1 MMKTF
6 KITAAML
13 GAAMLFAGC
22 SSSSSGSTGSSQA
35 GSSAAASSAAST
47 ASNSTSAAAGDVKIG
62 ILQYVEHPAL
72 DEATKG
78 FEDYLKDNGYADA
91 AIDFKSAQGEVANC
105 TSIAQKFVNDKVNLI
120 FAVATPAAQA
130 AANETKDIP
139 IVLSAVTDPADS
151 GLVESNEKPGNNV
164 TGSSDL
170 NPIEAQFDL
179 LQEILPDAK
188 TVGLL
193 YCNAESNSVFQINLA
208 KEQCDER
215 GLSYQEASVTDSN
228 QIQQVVESLNGKV
241 DVIYVPTD
249 NLMAE
254 SMATVS
260 QTASQYGI
268 PCIVGEE
275 GMVKNG
281 GLATYGIDYYKL
293 GELAGAQAVS
303 ILDGKDK
310 PEDMAIQ
317 YLATDECT
325 LTVNPKAAE
334 KLNITLPKSVLD
346 RAVTVEG
353 ED

>member
-1 MMKTF
+1 MKMHKLSAAVFGT
-6 KITAAML
+6 AML
-13 GAAMLFAGC
+13 LAGC
-22 SSSSSGSTGSSQA
+22 SSGGT
-35 GSSAAASSAAST
+35 ASSAASGAAD
-47 ASNSTSAAAGDVKIG
+47 ASASSAASSAVSAAPAVEGASDVTIG

-72 DEATKG
+72 DQATKG
-78 FEDYLKDNGYADA
+78 FEDYLKENGYADA
-91 AIDFKSAQGEVANC
+91 KIDFKSAQAEVANC
-105 TSIAQKFVNDKVNLI
+105 TTIAQKFVNDKVNLI

-139 IVLSAVTDPADS
+139 IVLSAVTDPQDS
-151 GLVESNEKPGNNV
+151 GLVKDNAKPGVNV

-193 YCNAESNSVFQINLA
+193 YSNAESNSVFQINLA
-208 KEQCDER
+208 KEQCEKR
-215 GLSYQEASVTDSN
+215 GLEYKEASVTDSN

-241 DVIYVPTD
+241 DAIYVPTD
-249 NLMAE
+249 NMMAE

-260 QTASQYGI
+260 QTATQYGI

-293 GELAGAQAVS
+293 GKLAGAQAVS
-303 ILDGKDK
+303 ILRDGDK
-310 PEDMAIQ
+310 PEDMAIA
-317 YLATDECT
+317 YLPSEDCT
-325 LTVNPKAAE
+325 LTVNPKTAE
-334 KLNITLPKSVLD
+334 KLNITLPQSVLD
-346 RAVTVEG
+346 RAVTVEE

>member
-1 MMKTF
+1 MKSY
-6 KITAAML
+6 KMSAALL

-22 SSSSSGSTGSSQA
+22 SSSSASSSSSTT
-35 GSSAAASSAAST
+35 SSASQAASSEAASD
-47 ASNSTSAAAGDVKIG
+47 ASASSGSETKIG

-72 DEATKG
+72 DNATKG

-91 AIDFKSAQGEVANC
+91 EIDFKSAQGEVANC

-151 GLVESNEKPGNNV
+151 GLVKSNEKPEVNV

-193 YCNAESNSVFQINLA
+193 FCNAESNSVFQINLA
-208 KEQCDER
+208 KEQCDQR
-215 GLSYQEASVTDSN
+215 GLEYIESSVTDSN

-254 SMATVS
+254 SMATVT

-293 GELAGAQAVS
+293 GQLAGAQAVS
-303 ILDGKDK
+303 ILNGEDK
-310 PEDMAIQ
+310 PENMAIQ

-325 LTVNPKAAE
+325 LTVNPKTAE
-334 KLNITLPKSVLD
+334 KLNIELPQSVLD
-346 RAVTVEG
+346 RAVTVEE

>member
-6 KITAAML
+6 KITAALL
-13 GAAMLFAGC
+13 GVSMLFAGC
-22 SSSSSGSTGSSQA
+22 SSSA
-35 GSSAAASSAAST
+35 GSASSTATDSEAASQT
-47 ASNSTSAAAGDVKIG
+47 STSASAAENTSGGSDVKIG

-78 FEDYLKDNGYADA
+78 FEDYLKANGYGDA
-91 AIDFKSAQGEVANC
+91 QIDFKSAQGEVANC
-105 TSIAQKFVNDKVNLI
+105 TSVAQKFVNDKVNLI

-215 GLSYQEASVTDSN
+215 GLAYQEASVTDSN

-241 DVIYVPTD
+241 DVLYVPTD

-254 SMATVS
+254 SMATVT

-325 LTVNPKAAE
+325 LTVNPKTAE
-334 KLNITLPKSVLD
+334 KLNITLPQSVLD
-346 RAVTVEG
+346 RAVTVEE

>member
-1 MMKTF
+1 MKSY
-6 KITAAML
+6 KMSAALL

-22 SSSSSGSTGSSQA
+22 SSSSASTSSSTTSSA
-35 GSSAAASSAAST
+35 ASATASSAAASETNGGES
-47 ASNSTSAAAGDVKIG
+47 DVKIG

-72 DEATKG
+72 DNATKG

-91 AIDFKSAQGEVANC
+91 SIDFKSAQGEVANC

-130 AANETKDIP
+130 AANETKEIP

-151 GLVESNEKPGNNV
+151 GLVKSNEKPEVNV

-193 YCNAESNSVFQINLA
+193 FCNAESNSVFQINLA
-208 KEQCDER
+208 KEECEKR
-215 GLSYQEASVTDSN
+215 GLEYVESSVTDSN

-241 DVIYVPTD
+241 DAIYVPTD

-275 GMVKNG
+275 GMVENG

-293 GELAGAQAVS
+293 GQLAGAQAVS
-303 ILDGKDK
+303 ILNGDSK
-310 PEDMAIQ
+310 PEDMAIE

-325 LTVNPKAAE
+325 LTINKKAAE
-334 KLNITLPKSVLD
+334 KLNIELPQSVLD
-346 RAVTVEG
+346 RAVEVEE